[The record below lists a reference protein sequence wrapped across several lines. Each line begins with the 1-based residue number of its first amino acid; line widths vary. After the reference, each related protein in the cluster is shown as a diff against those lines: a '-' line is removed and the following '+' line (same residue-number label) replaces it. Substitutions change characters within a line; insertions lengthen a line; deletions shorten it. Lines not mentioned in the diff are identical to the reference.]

1 MDMGMMSSAELM
13 DELGARVR
21 HERLRRNLTQQ
32 TLAERAG
39 VSRLTVT
46 RVESGAP
53 VTLPSFLSVLVALR
67 RAGDLND
74 VLKPPEALTLEQFVG
89 EAQPTRRRGRQ

>member
-1 MDMGMMSSAELM
+1 MDVSVMSPVELT

-21 HERLRRNLTQQ
+21 RERLRRNLSQQ

-46 RVESGAP
+46 RMEAGSP
-53 VTLPSFLSVLVALR
+53 VTLPSFLSVLVALG
-67 RAGDLND
+67 RAGDLNA
-74 VLKPPEALTLEQFVG
+74 VLAPMEAQTLEQFVG
-89 EAQPTRRRGRQ
+89 ESQPTRRRGRQ